1 MKIYNK
7 QVPITIKHLGTGD
20 DLSLGQCHVMTGKED
35 MSGSI
40 LNMYPPSTINPM
52 QVPLKGIW
60 TVVGHM
66 MNKKILTRWLL
77 ARVQCCIDRAAR
89 FGCSLS
95 FALRHHQ
102 HHLADQTKQKLF
114 F

>member
-1 MKIYNK
+1 
-7 QVPITIKHLGTGD
+7 
-20 DLSLGQCHVMTGKED
+20 
-35 MSGSI
+35 
-40 LNMYPPSTINPM
+40 M

-102 HHLADQTKQKLF
+102 HHLADQTKQKVF
-114 F
+114 FLRKKVCRVVTPHLRTAFVKRFRHPPLLRVCGQTLI